1 MNPQPLL
8 DFLHTLPAFIAKAPP
23 VVGIAGRGRVQVT
36 MQLDRQFTHIS
47 IDQSLLSSPLDLR
60 NRLLAAIDNA
70 QVQRNIQ
77 VQNIISQHSHIA
89 HLSLWDVEGTLLS
102 IRSQQAAASPC
113 FLGIGRTSLVSVVR
127 CKQGEIERVVL
138 NSVRLR
144 DQQELERSII
154 VAAQEGYTKLQRLQK
169 TLPFPDLVAI

>member
-1 MNPQPLL
+1 MTTQPLL
-8 DFLHTLPAFIAKAPP
+8 DFLYTLPAFIAKAPS
-23 VVGIAGRGRVQVT
+23 VVGIAARGRVQVT
-36 MQLDRQFTHIS
+36 MQLDRQLTHIS
-47 IDQSLLSSPLDLR
+47 IDPALLSSPLDLR
-60 NRLLAAIDNA
+60 SRLLAAIDNA
-70 QVQRNIQ
+70 QEQRNIQ

-102 IRSQQAAASPC
+102 IRSQQAAASPN

-127 CKQGEIERVVL
+127 GKQGEIERIVL

-144 DQQELERSII
+144 DQQELERSILT
-154 VAAQEGYTKLQRLQK
+154 AAQEGYNKLQRLQK